1 FFIEYDATKGRG
13 VYGDVLLAIRDKQG
27 IEYASMPNRV
37 KWYENHL
44 NEIYW
49 SLKIRLYPE
58 ERVDLPM
65 NKQIAYL
72 AVTIGHELFIHS
84 AIDTVEMWEN
94 GNLQEAL
101 ENAYQFR
108 GESGDYDHILYVKG
122 KRQRMN
128 QYLAE
133 LKKAVSGSGVGVSIN
148 DIQQA
153 INEHD
158 NGYKHLKNR

>member
-1 FFIEYDATKGRG
+1 
-13 VYGDVLLAIRDKQG
+13 
-27 IEYASMPNRV
+27 MPNRV

-84 AIDTVEMWEN
+84 AIDTLGMWKE
-94 GNLQEAL
+94 GKLQEAL
-101 ENAYQFR
+101 VNASQFR
-108 GESGDYDHILYVKG
+108 GESGDYDHTLYITG

-128 QYLAE
+128 LYLAE
-133 LKKAVSGSGVGVSIN
+133 LKNAVVGSGIGVTAY